1 MSLLPGKIL
10 GVGSYVPYQLLT
22 NAAIAQG
29 CDGVD
34 AEWAERVLGVKERR
48 IAAPKDTTGEM
59 ATAAGKK
66 ALKAAGLHHSDVSL
80 LIVATTTPDY
90 PAPST
95 ASYVQARLGH
105 VPRYYPAFDVNAV
118 CAGFITALIMAYQL
132 LPHYENILVI
142 GVDAFSRIT
151 DWDHRDCVFF
161 GDGAGAVVVTRRS
174 GPERPD
180 ASKGM
185 LGYELNGYADTRQ
198 AFTVCDGTWRMNGK
212 AVYEAATKYLVNAT
226 LDLFIREDLRPSDI
240 DHIIPHQASLN
251 LLQAIADKAELPFE
265 KFRLTLDRYANTAA
279 ASIPL
284 TLDHHKESIKEGDK
298 VLFMGIG
305 AGWQW
310 GAAVVQW

>member
-1 MSLLPGKIL
+1 MLPGKIL
-10 GVGSYVPYQLLT
+10 GVGSYVPYQRLT
-22 NAAIAQG
+22 NAAIMQG
-29 CDGVD
+29 CEAVD
-34 AEWAERVLGVKERR
+34 PEWTERVLGVKERR

-66 ALKAAGLHHSDVSL
+66 ALKAAGLHHSDLSL

-90 PAPST
+90 PAPSM
-95 ASYVQARLGH
+95 ASYVQSRLGH

-142 GVDAFSRIT
+142 GADTFSRIT

-161 GDGAGAVVVTRRS
+161 GDGAGAVVVSRHMS
-174 GPERPD
+174 W
-180 ASKGM
+180 GM
-185 LGYELNGYADTRQ
+185 VSHHLDGYADNKG
-198 AFTVCDGTWRMNGK
+198 AFVVCDGKFRMNGK
-212 AVYEAATKYLVNAT
+212 AVFEAATKFLPLAIEMILRRV
-226 LDLFIREDLRPSDI
+226 DLHPADI
-240 DHIIPHQASLN
+240 DHVIPHQASLN
-251 LLQAIADKAELPFE
+251 LLQAVAERASLPFE

-284 TLDHHKESIKEGDK
+284 TLDHHKEAIKEGDR

-310 GAAVVQW
+310 GAAVVEW